1 MACLHKVSKNFFVK
15 CLPLYTSCLFSML
28 FNDDIIDTEKPDRI
42 CLPTFAVNGFS
53 GLFLRRLIFSIKHL
67 RSA

>member
-1 MACLHKVSKNFFVK
+1 
-15 CLPLYTSCLFSML
+15 ML
-28 FNDDIIDTEKPDRI
+28 FNDDIVDTEKPDRI
-42 CLPTFAVNGFS
+42 CLPTFVVNGIS